1 MSFFAMLQQETA
13 PARAVLFA
21 VPQIRDGLAGRI
33 SRETYLAYLAEA
45 YHHVSHTVPLLT
57 LARERMDADHAVFRA
72 ALDDYIAEETGHE
85 AWILDDIAA
94 CGGDRQ
100 AVRQGVPRPATARM
114 VAAAYDE
121 VGGGNPMAMFGMV
134 YVLEGASVALA
145 SAGAAAVGEALGLG
159 PEAFRYLSSHGALDQ
174 DHLAFFA
181 GLMDRVESPA
191 DRAAIISMAERIF
204 GLFADV
210 FRSIPHTG
218 SFVDAL

>member
-1 MSFFAMLQQETA
+1 MSFFTTLQQETA
-13 PARAVLFA
+13 DARLALVA

-45 YHHVSHTVPLLT
+45 FHHVSHTVPLLT
-57 LARERMDADHAVFRA
+57 LARDRMDGDHAVFRA

-94 CGGDRQ
+94 CGGDPRT
-100 AVRQGVPRPATARM
+100 VRQDGPRPATARM

-134 YVLEGASVALA
+134 YVLEGTSVALA
-145 SAGAAAVGEALGLG
+145 SAGASAVGAALGLG
-159 PEAFRYLSSHGALDQ
+159 PEAFSYLSSHGALDQ

-181 GLMDRVESPA
+181 GLMDQVDQPV
-191 DRAAIISMAERIF
+191 DRAAIVAMARRMF
-204 GLFADV
+204 DLFADV

-218 SFVDAL
+218 SLADAL